1 MNDILS
7 MSYEELRAFA
17 ADELKIPA
25 FRAKQISE
33 WIIKGADFDE
43 MTNLPVELRE
53 KLKKEAK
60 LFYPVIERKLVSKID
75 GTIKYLMR
83 LSDGNCVECVL
94 MDYEHGTTICIS
106 TQVGCRMGCRFC
118 ASTIGGKL
126 RDLEAS
132 EMLGQVIS
140 AEKDSGKKIGG
151 VVMMGIGEP
160 LDNYDNSIKFIKL
173 VSSDK
178 GLNIGQRHISLST
191 SGLADKIRSLAKED
205 LQITL
210 SISLHAY
217 DDEVRSSI
225 MPVNKKWNIDSLL
238 TACRDY
244 FDETGRRISFEYTL
258 ISGKNDSKE
267 GALKLS
273 ALLKKYFG
281 KRPLHINLIPVNE
294 VTETGF
300 KRSDKTAVNAF
311 AETLCK
317 NGVNATVRRRLGSDI
332 NAACGQ
338 LRRDSINS
346 KQIRGVL

>member
-7 MSYEELRAFA
+7 MSYEELCSFA
-17 ADELKIPA
+17 AEELKIPV

-33 WIIKGADFDE
+33 WLVKGAYYDE
-43 MTNLPVELRE
+43 MTNLPAELRE
-53 KLKKEAK
+53 RLKSETK
-60 LFYPVIERKLVSKID
+60 LFYPTVAGKLVSKID
-75 GTIKYLMR
+75 GTIKYLMQ

-106 TQVGCRMGCRFC
+106 TQVGCRMGCKFC
-118 ASTIGGKL
+118 ASTIGGKI
-126 RDLEAS
+126 RDLEPS
-132 EMLGQVIS
+132 EMLGQIIT
-140 AEKDSGKKIGG
+140 AEKDSGKKVSG

-160 LDNYDNSIKFIKL
+160 LDNYDNCIKFIRL
-173 VSSDK
+173 ISSDK

-191 SGLADKIRSLAKED
+191 SGLADKIRMLAKED

-225 MPVNKKWNIDSLL
+225 MPVNNKWNIDSLL

-267 GALKLS
+267 GAQKLTI
-273 ALLKKYFG
+273 LLKKYFG
-281 KRPLHINLIPVNE
+281 KRPLHVNLIPVNE
-294 VTETGF
+294 VSETGF
-300 KRSDKTAVNAF
+300 KRSAREAVNSF
-311 AETLCK
+311 AEMLCK
-317 NGVNATVRRRLGSDI
+317 YGVNATVRRRLGSDI

-338 LRRDSINS
+338 LRRENINS
-346 KQIRGVL
+346 NQTREGL